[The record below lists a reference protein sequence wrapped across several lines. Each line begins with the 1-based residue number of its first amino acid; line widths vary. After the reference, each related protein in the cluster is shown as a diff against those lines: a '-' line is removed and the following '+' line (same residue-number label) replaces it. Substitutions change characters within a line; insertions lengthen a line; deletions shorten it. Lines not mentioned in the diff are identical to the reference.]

1 MIFLMDYMPGVTK
14 YLFWNAGLKA
24 LRKLSIDDCPTLIP
38 LPLPKETFGI
48 VETKVRSIMK

>member
-1 MIFLMDYMPGVTK
+1 MDYMPGVTR